1 MSEGRAAAAP
11 SLFSRILLPGVAF
24 QAVVVGGGYATGRE
38 LAEFFLPS
46 GPWGGVL
53 ALLVTMVVWSLVMA
67 ATFEF
72 ARATDSLD
80 YRAFFKR
87 LLGPGWV
94 LFEVIYIIM
103 LLLVLAVVGSAAG
116 AIGKSGFGLPA
127 WVGTAALMIA
137 VAALAI
143 RGNASFERFL
153 TWWVAFLVLVYL
165 AFLALILASFGD
177 RISAAYTAAQVSDA
191 GWVKAGIAYAG
202 YNLAVAPAVLATVRH
217 MRSRRDAV
225 TAGLLAGP
233 IAIAPGVLF
242 FVAMMAGYPGI
253 GAAEVPSDRL
263 LAALEFPAF
272 RLLFQIVLFGTLVD
286 TGAGMIHAINERI
299 AAAWPERRGPLP
311 LWIRLGVAVVLLL
324 LAIVAADRAGLI
336 GLIAKGYGALT
347 WAFIAVYVV
356 PVLTLGVWKLRARHV
371 PSNVSAKRA

>member
-1 MSEGRAAAAP
+1 MSAVAP
-11 SLFSRILLPGVAF
+11 SWFSRVMLPGVAF

-53 ALLVTMVVWSLVMA
+53 AMLVTMVVWSLVMA

-72 ARATDSLD
+72 ARATHSLE

-87 LLGPGWV
+87 LLGPGW
-94 LFEVIYIIM
+94 LGFEVIYIAM

-127 WVGTAALMIA
+127 WGGTTALMVA

-143 RGNASFERFL
+143 RGNAAFERFL
-153 TWWVAFLVLVYL
+153 TWWVAFLVLVYI
-165 AFLALILASFGD
+165 AFLALILSRFGD
-177 RISAAYTAAQVSDA
+177 RISDAFAAAEVGS
-191 GWVKAGIAYAG
+191 GWAKAGIAYAG

-233 IAIAPGVLF
+233 LAIAPGILF
-242 FVAMMAGYPGI
+242 FIAMISGYPGI

-263 LAALEFPAF
+263 LATLELPWF
-272 RLLFQIVLFGTLVD
+272 RLLFQVVLFGTLVD
-286 TGAGMIHAINERI
+286 TGAGMIHAINERV
-299 AAAWPERRGPLP
+299 AGAWPERRGPVP
-311 LWIRLGVAVVLLL
+311 DWVRLAVAVFLLV
-324 LAIVAADRAGLI
+324 LAIVVAARI
-336 GLIAKGYGALT
+336 GLIDLIGKGYGVLT
-347 WAFIAVYVV
+347 WAFIAVYVI
-356 PVLTLGVWKLRARHV
+356 PILTIGLWRLHRMRRSPEDPV
-371 PSNVSAKRA
+371 PSS